1 MMKQSDFEKK
11 LNKAL
16 SEEEHYVL
24 NILLLSYL
32 TEDDSYKDVAELC
45 FMFDDYSNF
54 KKFVKYYGGK
64 TIKVPTQDELKLS
77 LKHLLLFQYVKID
90 GKDFD
95 DSFKKLNLK
104 DYGVDKENAK
114 ITIDKFYK
122 YIKENGN
129 QINGSRRRNKL
140 F

>member
-1 MMKQSDFEKK
+1 MKQSDFEKK

-104 DYGVDKENAK
+104 DYGVDKESAK
-114 ITIDKFYK
+114 TTIEKFYK

-129 QINGSRRRNKL
+129 QLNGSRKRNKL

>member
-1 MMKQSDFEKK
+1 MKQSDFEKK

-104 DYGVDKENAK
+104 DYGVDKESAK
-114 ITIDKFYK
+114 TTVEKFYK

-129 QINGSRRRNKL
+129 QLNGSRKRNKL

>member
-1 MMKQSDFEKK
+1 MKQSDFEKK

>member
-1 MMKQSDFEKK
+1 MKQSDFEKK

-32 TEDDSYKDVAELC
+32 TEDDSYKDVAALC

-54 KKFVKYYGGK
+54 KKFVKYYVGK